1 MGKRSQGRRRTRRPV
16 REVRLRFAHA
26 REEDGEQDGPS
37 SGRSE
42 QSPGDSP
49 GGSPGERLSALL
61 GPVLEASESELSDA
75 VDRAASGLAEPADGW
90 PAAGRALLVL
100 GDQLLGRLWSNGW
113 QPADLERIVRR
124 ELTARHTRLVVDLI
138 ASEARR
144 YPAAGLPVRWAAQL
158 AALDARPGWD
168 QDDGFL
174 PAAVA
179 REKADRFS
187 TASAVFELLRL
198 LCWLPPI
205 KPVGP
210 APGHTGTGPAP
221 APEASASAAGTGD
234 ARMLDRIRALLAKA
248 ESTEYPEEAEAL
260 TAKAQQLMARH
271 SIDHALLAAESG
283 GRERPEAIRIG
294 VDAPYEGAKAA
305 LLNAVATANRCRV
318 VWSQSLGF
326 CTVLGFPVDLESVE
340 LLYTSLLVQAT
351 AALNQEGAAV
361 RGGSRK
367 RSFRQSFLVAYAERI
382 AQRLSAAA
390 SAAEEEYESEAGAEA
405 RGGREARLLPAL
417 AARDAAVRDSTERMF
432 PELKSTRAP
441 AARDYAGWIAGQAAA
456 DRAQLGSARG
466 SLK

>member
-1 MGKRSQGRRRTRRPV
+1 M
-16 REVRLRFAHA
+16 
-26 REEDGEQDGPS
+26 
-37 SGRSE
+37 
-42 QSPGDSP
+42 
-49 GGSPGERLSALL
+49 L
-61 GPVLEASESELSDA
+61 GPVLEAPESGLTDA
-75 VDRAASGLAEPADGW
+75 VDVAASGLAEPAEEW
-90 PAAGRALLVL
+90 SAAGRALLVL

-113 QPADLERIVRR
+113 QPADVERIVRR
-124 ELTARHTRLVVDLI
+124 ESTPRHTRLVVDLI

-144 YPAAGLPVRWAAQL
+144 YPTAALPARWAAQL
-158 AALDARPGWD
+158 AALEARPGWGA
-168 QDDGFL
+168 DDRFL
-174 PAAVA
+174 AAVAA

-187 TASAVFELLRL
+187 TATTVFELLRL

-210 APGHTGTGPAP
+210 APGRDGSRADAAAAAVDTGTGDP
-221 APEASASAAGTGD
+221 
-234 ARMLDRIRALLAKA
+234 RVLDRIRALLAKA
-248 ESTEYPEEAEAL
+248 ESTEFPQEAEAL

-271 SIDHALLAAESG
+271 SIDHALLAVESG

-305 LLNAVATANRCRV
+305 LLNAVAAANRCRV

-361 RGGSRK
+361 RSGSRK
-367 RSFRQSFLVAYAERI
+367 RAFRQSFLVAYAERI

-390 SAAEEEYESEAGAEA
+390 SAAEEEYESEAGAAE
-405 RGGREARLLPAL
+405 RESRESRLLPAL
-417 AARDAAVRDSTERMF
+417 AARDAAVRDSTDRMF

-466 SLK
+466 ALK